1 MRDQAAGLRAWAER
15 PDSLVLG
22 VIGDPG
28 EDALGRALAQLP
40 RVEGRRWQAL
50 RNDQVRQTSVTAW
63 MLWVDTA
70 GFDVAGFDVAEVDEA
85 GLDVADLYRCVKRA
99 LTPITAPA
107 ASATSLPLLLWLDDD
122 DKEGAPALDPATM
135 RLLANLGTTLK
146 RFLNVELLRDP
157 VDWQRR
163 VAYRQR
169 AASSSG

>member
-70 GFDVAGFDVAEVDEA
+70 GFDVAEVGEV

-157 VDWQRR
+157 ADWQRR
-163 VAYRQR
+163 LIASGRVS
-169 AASSSG
+169 AASG

>member
-50 RNDQVRQTSVTAW
+50 RNDQMRQTSVTAW

-70 GFDVAGFDVAEVDEA
+70 GFDVAEVDEA
-85 GLDVADLYRCVKRA
+85 ELDVADLYRCVKRA

-122 DKEGAPALDPATM
+122 GGGYGHPPLAPATA
-135 RLLANLGTTLK
+135 RLLDNLGTTLK

-157 VDWQRR
+157 ADWQHRLIASGR
-163 VAYRQR
+163 VS
-169 AASSSG
+169 AASG